1 MSAELRRRRPPRTI
15 GAPPLAS
22 SLPPDDRARVPQQT
36 VKKNVEESRK
46 GAAMPTIDRDGVKIH
61 YEVHGNGPPLILTHG
76 YSSTSAMWQ
85 GQVAALSKRPKLILW
100 DMRGHGQ
107 SDYPEA
113 TEAYSEAMTVG
124 DIAALLDEVGA
135 EKAIVGGLSLGGY
148 MSLAFYRAHPER
160 VSALLIIDTGPGFK
174 KDDAREAWNRRAHET
189 ADRFDREGLEALKS
203 ASRERS
209 TVSHRN
215 ATGLAHAARGMLTQR
230 DARVIEL
237 LPEITVPSL
246 VVVGAD
252 DMPFLAASDYM
263 AAKIPG
269 ARKAVIPAAGHAV
282 NIDQPQAFI
291 EAVLPFLDSLPKAI
305 AA

>member
-1 MSAELRRRRPPRTI
+1 
-15 GAPPLAS
+15 
-22 SLPPDDRARVPQQT
+22 
-36 VKKNVEESRK
+36 
-46 GAAMPTIDRDGVKIH
+46 MPKIDRDGVKIY
-61 YEVHGNGPPLILTHG
+61 YEVHGDGPPLILTHG

-85 GQVAALSKRPKLILW
+85 GQVAALSRRHKLILW

-107 SDYPEA
+107 SDYPDDPG
-113 TEAYSEAMTVG
+113 AYSEAATVG
-124 DIAALLDEVGA
+124 DVAALLDAAGA
-135 EKAIVGGLSLGGY
+135 KNAIVGGLSLGGY

-160 VSALLIIDTGPGFK
+160 ASALLIIDTGPGFK
-174 KDDAREAWNRRAHET
+174 KDDARDAWNRRALDT
-189 ADRFDREGLEALKS
+189 ADRFDREGLAVLQS

-209 TVSHRN
+209 TVSHRD
-215 ATGLAHAARGMLTQR
+215 ATGLARAARGMLTQR

-237 LPEITVPSL
+237 LPEIKVPSL

-252 DMPFLAASDYM
+252 DTPFLAASDYM

-269 ARKAVIPAAGHAV
+269 AQKVVIPAAGHAV

-291 EAVLPFLDSLPKAI
+291 DAVLPFLDGLPKAK